1 MSHLRNLVAHQES
14 GTAAETVA
22 FRAVLF
28 GVAQFAVDVAIGTI
42 AGQDRIQDAMA
53 FAAIEAALVPH
64 SSAGQHLLSGK
75 NSATAARTT
84 LSFRRLNGRRAHVA
98 RADLVHI
105 TSRR

>member
-14 GTAAETVA
+14 GTAAEAVA

-28 GVAQFAVDVAIGTI
+28 GVAQFAVDVAIGTVT
-42 AGQDRIQDAMA
+42 GQDRMA

-75 NSATAARTT
+75 NSATTARTT
-84 LSFRRLNGRRAHVA
+84 FSFRRLNGRRARVD
-98 RADLVHI
+98 RSDLVHI
-105 TSRR
+105 TSHP